1 MFYIQATLL
10 LHLFASLLLP
20 SVGIF
25 ASQLYSDGHP
35 SKELFMRL
43 CGIVCSVDSLAF
55 HHVGNEANLTD
66 KSWSISKEQTFR
78 SAIAIVRI
86 KKIYKLFCR
95 FAKFIFKSEAKFLHS
110 AVVFK
115 VNFIHWK
122 LFFLIWTLI

>member
-66 KSWSISKEQTFR
+66 KSWSISNEQTFR

-86 KKIYKLFCR
+86 KKKQSINFFVALQNLFSK
-95 FAKFIFKSEAKFLHS
+95 AKPRKFLHS
-110 AVVFK
+110 AAVYK
-115 VNFIHWK
+115 VNFYTLK
-122 LFFLIWTLI
+122 TFF